1 MPVNKKVLAAV
12 SAAVNAYIQDDE
24 AALQQK
30 SLAERPSSPYSPWV
44 LAGRSAAMEMRR
56 SWQLRLVR

>member
-1 MPVNKKVLAAV
+1 MPINRNVLAAV
-12 SAAVNAYIQDDE
+12 SAAVNAYIQDEE
-24 AALQQK
+24 AGLQQK
-30 SLAERPSSPYSPWV
+30 TLAEMPLSPYSPWV